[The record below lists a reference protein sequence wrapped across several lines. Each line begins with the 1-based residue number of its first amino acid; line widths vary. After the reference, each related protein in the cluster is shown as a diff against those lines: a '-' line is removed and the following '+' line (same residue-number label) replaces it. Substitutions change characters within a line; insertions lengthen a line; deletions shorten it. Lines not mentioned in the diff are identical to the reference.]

1 METGKD
7 NHETIREWD
16 KLIAPSA
23 LDLYPVRLLGEIFFC
38 GILFFKKNKSSG
50 FKVMIVKR

>member
-23 LDLYPVRLLGEIFFC
+23 LDLYPVRLLGEIFFPWNS
-38 GILFFKKNKSSG
+38 FFKKNKSSG
-50 FKVMIVKR
+50 SKVIIVKR